1 MLKENGIKMVDYL
14 KLNQKEVNE
23 MEYKK
28 LAKYTAGIFFSI
40 FLFCT
45 TGWAALLDQSQTLSN
60 GGVAFWSDKATI
72 QTFTPSMTGW
82 LETLSLPLG
91 ASGSAGATGFIE
103 PIHIAITEWD
113 GSSPQTL
120 IGQIDTTLTVNGAEG
135 WMNFDFLSQDVLL
148 SAETMYAILL
158 TNDLLYSSPS
168 DPYRNTG
175 IDVQWDSN
183 PYDRGGLW
191 NFHEGQWISWP
202 YGDPNTDAAFETW
215 MKPVPV
221 PATILLFGSGLAGL
235 AGLRRKF
242 RK

>member
-1 MLKENGIKMVDYL
+1 
-14 KLNQKEVNE
+14 

-28 LAKYTAGIFFSI
+28 LAKYAASIFFTI

-45 TGWAALLDQSQTLSN
+45 TGWAAILDQSQLISN
-60 GGVAFWSDKATI
+60 GGVGFWSDKAI
-72 QTFTPSMTGW
+72 VQTFTPSMTGW

-91 ASGSAGATGFIE
+91 ATGSADATGFIE

-113 GSSPQTL
+113 GSSPQTPL
-120 IGQIDTTLTVNGAEG
+120 GQIDTTLTVNGGKG

-148 SAETMYAILL
+148 SDETMYAILL
-158 TNDLLYSSPS
+158 TNDLLYSSPP

-175 IDVQWDSN
+175 INVQWDTN

-191 NFHEGQWISWP
+191 NYNGTQWIPWP
-202 YGDPNTDAAFETW
+202 YGNLNADAAFETW
-215 MKPVPV
+215 MKPVPE
-221 PATILLFGSGLAGL
+221 PATILLFGFGLAGL